1 MGEQTINRF
10 SRSRV
15 QRCLIAAGLSLLAS
29 GGAVLVHGAT
39 PPVTP
44 IVRPS
49 PVPALRPA
57 VPPSTFIGQDSQL
70 FGPGSDRPAL
80 LRAIDHSLRYL
91 RTDKAVADYRRLSI
105 SGITRTRMIR
115 SLVRFRQLVTTTR
128 SSLELAQAINREF
141 DLYQSTGKD
150 GQGTVAFTGY
160 FEPVHVASR
169 VPTSEFRYPLFRA
182 PRDLSS
188 WTTPHPTRAELE
200 GTDGLQFSR
209 GRLRGLELVW
219 LRDRLEAF
227 LVQVQ
232 GSTRLQLTDG
242 STLTLGYAGHTRYP
256 YTGIGRELVKDGKLS
271 LEELTLARLTQY
283 FQEHPADLDVYL
295 PRNQR
300 FIFFKNTQGAAAT
313 GSIGVPVTAERSIAT
328 DKTLFPPG
336 GLALIAATLPYP
348 NANGALI
355 SQSVERFVLDQDTG
369 SAIKG
374 AGRVDVFMGTG
385 KQAGDRAGLINSA
398 GKLYY
403 LVLKP

>member
-1 MGEQTINRF
+1 MGAQTINRV
-10 SRSRV
+10 SHGMIP
-15 QRCLIAAGLSLLAS
+15 RCLLAAGFSLLAS
-29 GGAVLVHGAT
+29 GSAVLVHGAT

-44 IVRPS
+44 TARPAS
-49 PVPALRPA
+49 VPVLRPA
-57 VPPSTFIGQDSQL
+57 RPPVALGQDSQL

-80 LRAIDHSLRYL
+80 LQSINHSLRYL
-91 RTDKAVADYRRLSI
+91 QTDKAAADYRRLAI
-105 SGITRTRMIR
+105 SGMTRTRMIR
-115 SLVRFRQLVTTTR
+115 SLERFRQLVRTTR
-128 SSLELAQAINREF
+128 TPLELTQAVNREF
-141 DLYQSTGKD
+141 LLYQSTGKD

-182 PRDLSS
+182 PGDLST
-188 WTTPHPTRAELE
+188 WTIPHPTRAELE
-200 GTDGLQFSR
+200 GVDGLQFSR

-242 STLTLGYAGHTRYP
+242 STLTLGYAGNTRYP

-271 LEELTLARLTQY
+271 LADLTLARLTQY
-283 FQEHPADLDVYL
+283 FQDHPADLDVYL

-348 NANGALI
+348 STNGELI
-355 SQSVERFVLDQDTG
+355 LQPVERFVLDQDTG

-374 AGRVDVFMGTG
+374 PGRVDVFMGTG
-385 KQAGDRAGLINSA
+385 KQAGDRAGLINST

-403 LVLKP
+403 LVLKN